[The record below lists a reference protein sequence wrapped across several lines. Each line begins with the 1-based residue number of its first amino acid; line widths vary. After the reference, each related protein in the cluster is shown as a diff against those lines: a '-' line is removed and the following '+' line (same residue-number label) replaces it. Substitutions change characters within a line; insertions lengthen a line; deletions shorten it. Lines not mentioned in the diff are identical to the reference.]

1 MSDKK
6 HIDRIF
12 QEKFKDFE
20 ASPSKQVWEG
30 IQNELHQS
38 ENNKT
43 PKAIPFW
50 VKLSSVAAILIF
62 ILAISGLLQMDFN
75 ENEEKK
81 PTVVNT
87 NTNNIKTAEN
97 DSPSSTK
104 TLNTNA
110 SKNASIEESDKQ
122 EVLLKQK
129 QNIKTKQ
136 YVSTPSKTVSN
147 KALTESGK
155 TASNTST
162 VTKNTGRKNMAS
174 ANKTQNTTQL
184 ANTNQTPVNTKNRTN
199 SLKQKN
205 IYQASNDESSIYSY
219 SSTAKNSITEI
230 ESYLSP
236 NLKTTIPK
244 NGITA
249 DTLIT
254 IHTENAIEKAIAT
267 AKEAE
272 QNNEEE
278 NVTNRWQ
285 VSANI
290 APVYYNSFG
299 DGSHI
304 DEQFVGNSKT
314 GEVNTSYGVNVSYAL
329 NKKWALRTGINS
341 LNLSYDTNGVIL
353 YESAGNQQ
361 ISPLK
366 NVSLSSSSQNIAAI
380 SSNTIQAS
388 NVPEIFSQNYNA
400 AISQRLS
407 YFEIPIEIEYNLLE
421 SRFGIQV
428 IGGVSTF
435 FLDDNQIYSEF
446 DGYKNHI
453 GEANNIN
460 DLSFSGNLGLGF
472 NYKFTDTFKFNLE
485 PTFKYQFNA
494 YENTSGNFNPYI
506 IGVYSGFSFRF

>member
-20 ASPSKQVWEG
+20 ASPGKHVWEN

-38 ENNKT
+38 ENNKK

-50 VKLSSVAAILIF
+50 LKLSSVAAILIF
-62 ILAISGLLQMDFN
+62 ILALSGLLQSDFN
-75 ENEEKK
+75 EREEKK
-81 PTVVNT
+81 PAVVNT
-87 NTNNIKTAEN
+87 STTNIETREGN
-97 DSPSSTK
+97 SPSYK
-104 TLNTNA
+104 ETLDSNT
-110 SKNASIEESDKQ
+110 SKNILIKKDGKQ
-122 EVLLKQK
+122 ENLLTQE
-129 QNIKTKQ
+129 QNIKTEHSI
-136 YVSTPSKTVSN
+136 STPSKTASNNALTKTGNTVSN
-147 KALTESGK
+147 
-155 TASNTST
+155 
-162 VTKNTGRKNMAS
+162 TKNITKSTEGQTGTNT
-174 ANKTQNTTQL
+174 NKTQKITQL
-184 ANTNQTPVNTKNRTN
+184 ANTNQIPVNTRNHTN
-199 SLKQKN
+199 SLKQNNTYKTSKERN
-205 IYQASNDESSIYSY
+205 VS
-219 SSTAKNSITEI
+219 SSTTKNSITKI

-236 NLKTTIPK
+236 NLETTIPK
-244 NGITA
+244 NKITT
-249 DTLIT
+249 DTLI
-254 IHTENAIEKAIAT
+254 IHTGNAIEKAIAM

-278 NVTNRWQ
+278 NVANRWQ

-314 GEVNTSYGVNVSYAL
+314 GEVNTSYGVNVSYAM
-329 NKKWALRTGINS
+329 NKKWALRTGVNS
-341 LNLSYDTNGVIL
+341 LKLSYDTNGVIL

-361 ISPLK
+361 VSPLK
-366 NVSLSSSSQNIAAI
+366 NVSLSSNNQNIAAI

-407 YFEIPIEIEYNLLE
+407 YFEIPIEVEYKLLE
-421 SRFGIQV
+421 SRLGIQV

-446 DGYKNHI
+446 DGYKTQI
-453 GEANNIN
+453 GKANNIN